1 MVMALFAIMTLLNPN
16 DCKRCINMLLTASV
30 LLGWVIVSNAF
41 ADTAM
46 EVQRMG
52 SQILLDD
59 SSDTELVISNV
70 NDEEITLEST
80 PASREGLKHLR
91 WQNGRIPY
99 QNEVQEI
106 ARATQIDP
114 ALIHAVIATESGYNP
129 QAQSRKGAYGLM
141 QVLPST
147 ARSFSTIPVKQ
158 WSVRQQILW
167 GSRYLKNMLQL
178 FEGDVSLALAA
189 YNAGPNAVKLRQNT
203 LPPFAET
210 RQYVPKVLSYYRA
223 FKTRLPHETSAMD

>member
-16 DCKRCINMLLTASV
+16 DCKRCINMLLTASA
-30 LLGWVIVSNAF
+30 LLGWVIVSSAF

-46 EVQRMG
+46 EVQRMD
-52 SQILLDD
+52 SQIVLDD

-80 PASREGLKHLR
+80 PASREGPKHLR